1 MNTFTGHAEALGF
14 RVRRAPS
21 AADAVRDAQVVT
33 TCTADKRMATILHDP
48 DIGRSVH
55 VNAIGGDCPGKT
67 ELDAG
72 LLQRAAV
79 VAVELP
85 EQTRIEGEIQQMS
98 ADFPVTELW
107 RIIVGDRPG
116 RTHQEELTIF
126 DSVGF
131 AIEDFAALRYLQ
143 ETLAGTDYLED
154 IDLVAA
160 PTDPKDLFSL
170 VAGVEASALVT
181 DWQQLA
187 R

>member
-1 MNTFTGHAEALGF
+1 M
-14 RVRRAPS
+14 
-21 AADAVRDAQVVT
+21 
-33 TCTADKRMATILHDP
+33 LHDP